1 MVASDWG
8 NEGSRHLRTAHVLQ
22 PTTGGAPVVALQLVE
37 AEVAAGHD
45 VIVAGPPELEGR
57 VVALGAT
64 YRFLPLRRT
73 PGLDDVR
80 ALLPVRRLVASV
92 DVVVFHSSKAI
103 MVGKFAMRLLPLS
116 PPRSVALPHSWSWNV
131 GGRLTPVYKVL
142 ERLTRHWVDVVVCVS
157 EFEAT
162 QGREVLGDIPSVV
175 IRNAVDVKRFQPPER
190 SARSGSCRLL
200 LVGRLSEQKGQDFFI
215 PLMTAIDDATLT
227 LVGDGASRPELEQLV
242 RTLGLE
248 SRVTFFGEG
257 DVVERYREA
266 DVVVMPSRWE
276 GLSLVLLEAMACGRP
291 VVASDAAAG
300 DFGIDHGVVRV
311 ELSDKAFTAAVS
323 QLVHDPSRREELG
336 RRARTTAESVL
347 ALDQRNEQWLS
358 LLALL
363 VATGGPITDRQNF
376 LSRVRTTVNS
386 PLVGGRSAV

>member
-1 MVASDWG
+1 VASDWG
-8 NEGSRHLRTAHVLQ
+8 NEASRRLRTAHVLQ
-22 PTTGGAPVVALQLVE
+22 PTTGGTPVVALQLVE

-64 YRFLPLRRT
+64 YRCLPLRRA

-103 MVGKFAMRLLPLS
+103 MVGKFAMRLLPRARR
-116 PPRSVALPHSWSWNV
+116 PRSVALPHSWSWNV
-131 GGRLTPVYKVL
+131 GSRLTPVYKVL

-157 EFEAT
+157 EFEAA
-162 QGREVLGDIPSVV
+162 QGLEVLGDFPSVV
-175 IRNAVDVKRFQPPER
+175 LRNAVDVTRFQPPEHHVKT
-190 SARSGSCRLL
+190 GICHLL
-200 LVGRLSEQKGQDFFI
+200 IVGRLSEQKGQDFFI
-215 PLMTAIDDATLT
+215 PLLTSIDDATLT
-227 LVGDGASRPELEQLV
+227 LVGDGATRPELEALA

-248 SRVTFFGEG
+248 SRIVFLGEG

-311 ELSDKAFTAAVS
+311 ELSDKAFIAAVS

-336 RRARTTAESVL
+336 RRARATAESVL
-347 ALDQRNEQWLS
+347 AIDQRNHRWLCA
-358 LLALL
+358 LDLL
-363 VATGGPITDRQNF
+363 VATRGPIGDR
-376 LSRVRTTVNS
+376 SRFINQVRETITP
-386 PLVGGRSAV
+386 PLTGGRNVV